1 MKKHKMEG
9 QKLANVAEMTVEQ
22 LFGKPI
28 SQANS
33 MELLTGIVKGCLDHI
48 YVEWNEQ
55 KKCDCKQ
62 AFYFSAEF

>member
-1 MKKHKMEG
+1 MLKRRDNEMKTHKMEG

-48 YVEWNEQ
+48 YMEWNEQ
-55 KKCDCKQ
+55 K
-62 AFYFSAEF
+62 